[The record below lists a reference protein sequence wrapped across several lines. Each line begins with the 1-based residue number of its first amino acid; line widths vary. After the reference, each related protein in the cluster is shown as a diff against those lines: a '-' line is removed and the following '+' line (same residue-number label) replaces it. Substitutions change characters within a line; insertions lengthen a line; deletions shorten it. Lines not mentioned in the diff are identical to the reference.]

1 MCWTS
6 NLRLSRLVYLSCS
19 AVHCFAIGSSSHEEV
34 ASNIGEWHWQKRDW
48 KVSSDSAKD
57 SEQTS
62 LTSFDLEWQWHLQKR
77 DWKVSSDI
85 TWRDDLLWSHGAI
98 FNIVSVDMSWPFECI
113 EQLKVKQCRK
123 PASTGWKPWK
133 TISETPSWSQRDPWL
148 RVRCP
153 LQGQRY
159 EQRPLLLSCY
169 NSVFPADCALAS
181 TRIKGPKLTKV
192 ITLTCMKKVLRRF
205 N

>member
-62 LTSFDLEWQWHLQKR
+62 LTSFDLEWQWHSQKR

-133 TISETPSWSQRDPWL
+133 THQWNTFMIPARPMAARSLPVARAE
-148 RVRCP
+148 VRT
-153 LQGQRY
+153 
-159 EQRPLLLSCY
+159 
-169 NSVFPADCALAS
+169 AALAAELLQLGVS
-181 TRIKGPKLTKV
+181 GGLC
-192 ITLTCMKKVLRRF
+192 LGLHED
-205 N
+205 